1 MNVALNLILAAT
13 IVVAA
18 FIDIKERRVP
28 NWLIVSAVCAGFVLG
43 ALQGSTHLLLSIGGF
58 AAGVA
63 ALFIPFAFGWMGAG
77 DVKLFGA
84 VGALLGYTSLPR
96 VLFYSC
102 IVAGSVALF
111 ALAFGYARHTSFK
124 QLWTDCKFMLLT
136 LRGGF
141 PKGSSLESGAYS
153 VPWGVAIGAGTIM
166 AYYLDPAGTWAGF

>member
-84 VGALLGYTSLPR
+84 VGALLGYTSLPHL
-96 VLFYSC
+96 V
-102 IVAGSVALF
+102 
-111 ALAFGYARHTSFK
+111 
-124 QLWTDCKFMLLT
+124 Q
-136 LRGGF
+136 
-141 PKGSSLESGAYS
+141 
-153 VPWGVAIGAGTIM
+153 AIM
-166 AYYLDPAGTWAGF
+166 DRL